1 VIAWSIL
8 AALCAL
14 AVLAGAL
21 RVRAVLP
28 AISAAASF
36 AAALL
41 APPLVALASVL
52 VSISLLALG
61 QLVWSLLDDD

>member
-1 VIAWSIL
+1 LIAWSIL
-8 AALCAL
+8 LALSAL

-28 AISAAASF
+28 AFSAAASL

-41 APPLVALASVL
+41 APPLVALASTL

-61 QLVWSLLDDD
+61 KLVWNLLDDE